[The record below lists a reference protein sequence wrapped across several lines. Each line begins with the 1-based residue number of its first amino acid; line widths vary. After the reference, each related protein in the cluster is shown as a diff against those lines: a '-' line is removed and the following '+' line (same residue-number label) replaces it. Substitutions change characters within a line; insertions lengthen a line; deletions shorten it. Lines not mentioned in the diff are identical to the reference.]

1 MWSLIHNALLL
12 CALKRLFEEQPPG
25 TAPRALLAADII
37 ICTPEKWDG
46 ISRSWQVR
54 RYVQGVGLI
63 VIDEIHMLGADRGP
77 TLEVIVSRMRL
88 VAARTQQSV
97 RFVGLSTALA
107 NAHDLAA
114 WLGVGEQV
122 CGADTPH
129 TNPCMRT
136 CLCIFSVQVIS
147 CHA

>member
-1 MWSLIHNALLL
+1 MCIALCMVNVLVNALVN
-12 CALKRLFEEQPPG
+12 AG
-25 TAPRALLAADII
+25 TRALMAADII

-54 RYVQGVGLI
+54 RYVRGVGLI

-88 VAARTQQSV
+88 VAARTQQGV

-114 WLGVGEQV
+114 WLGVGSQV
-122 CGADTPH
+122 CRR
-129 TNPCMRT
+129 C
-136 CLCIFSVQVIS
+136 
-147 CHA
+147 